1 MLTAPARRLLGTV
14 PLLETDPWFAGL
26 PPACRGW
33 LAAAAQRRS
42 LADGDCAYRVGDPPG
57 GLYRVLS
64 GGVRLVSYPQ
74 SGRQLLNVTVP
85 AGRWFGV
92 LSTLDREPQPHDAMA
107 AGRTWLLHIPLAD
120 IDAMTRVTPDLH
132 RHLAL
137 LSCRQQRAAI
147 DQVGA
152 SLLHSPP
159 ARLAHVLLDMDV
171 GGQVMVNRA
180 DLASRVGLS
189 RDGLSRL
196 LAHAEGAGLIR
207 AAPGRI
213 DILDPQGLSA
223 LVR

>member
-1 MLTAPARRLLGTV
+1 MLIRSARRVGTV

-33 LAAAAQRRS
+33 LAAAAGRRS
-42 LADGDCAYRVGDPPG
+42 LADGDHAYRLGDAPG
-57 GLYRVLS
+57 GLYRVLA

-74 SGRQLLNVTVP
+74 VGRQVVNFTVP

-92 LSTLDREPQPHDAMA
+92 LSTLDRGPQPHDAVA
-107 AGRTWLLHIPLAD
+107 TGRTWLLHIPLAD
-120 IDAMTRVTPDLH
+120 IDALTGVAPELH

-137 LSCRQQRAAI
+137 LSCRQQRATI

-152 SLLHSPP
+152 SLLYSPP
-159 ARLAHVLLDMDV
+159 ARLAKALLGLGD
-171 GGQVMVNRA
+171 GGPVRINRTE
-180 DLASRVGLS
+180 LAGKVGLS

-196 LAHAEGAGLIR
+196 LADAEGAGLIR
-207 AAPGRI
+207 SAPGRI
-213 DILDPQGLSA
+213 DILDPDGLSA

>member
-1 MLTAPARRLLGTV
+1 MLGTV
-14 PLLETDPWFAGL
+14 PLLETDPWFACL

-33 LAAAAQRRS
+33 LAAAACRRS
-42 LADGDCAYRVGDPPG
+42 LADGEHVYRLGDPPD

-64 GGVRLVSYPQ
+64 GGVRLASYPQ
-74 SGRQLLNVTVP
+74 GGRQLVNFTVP
-85 AGRWFGV
+85 AGRWFGI
-92 LSTLDREPQPHDAMA
+92 LSTLDREPQPHDAAA

-120 IDAMTRVTPDLH
+120 IDALTKVTPDLY

-147 DQVGA
+147 DQVGT
-152 SLLHSPP
+152 SMLHSPP
-159 ARLAHVLLDMDV
+159 ARLAHVLLDM
-171 GGQVMVNRA
+171 GGSGQVRVNRA

-207 AAPGRI
+207 SAPGRI